1 VDATGAVTSMINMEF
16 VVTSIKPK
24 VVHYEMPYFVV
35 QFETENGTLNLKIQK
50 SALDY
55 LADEIEKLSS

>member
-1 VDATGAVTSMINMEF
+1 MINMEF
-16 VVTSIKPK
+16 VVTSIKPR

-50 SALDY
+50 NALDY